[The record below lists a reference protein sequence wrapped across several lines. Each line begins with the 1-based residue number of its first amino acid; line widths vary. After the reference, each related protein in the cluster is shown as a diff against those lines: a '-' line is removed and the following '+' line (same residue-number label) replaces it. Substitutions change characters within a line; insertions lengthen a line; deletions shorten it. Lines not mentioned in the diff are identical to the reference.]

1 MHAKLERRNV
11 QMKPSTPGPGA
22 YDPSS
27 VLVLHSSPSLSLKKD
42 KKLKDIDSFTPGPGR
57 YDIIEKKSSG
67 PFYSFAGV
75 LKKNRPAIYVE
86 PGPGHYDIKG
96 TIGLVPGY
104 LGEKKGEKEKG
115 EVTNYFEFKNF

>member
-1 MHAKLERRNV
+1 
-11 QMKPSTPGPGA
+11 MKPSTPGPGA

-27 VLVLHSSPSLSLKKD
+27 LLVLHSSPSLSLNKD
-42 KKLKDIDSFTPGPGR
+42 KKLRDANSFTPGPGR
-57 YDIIEKKSSG
+57 YDIREKKWSG
-67 PFYSFAGV
+67 PYYSFAGV

-96 TIGLVPGY
+96 TIGLLPGY
-104 LGEKKGEKEKG
+104 HGEKKGEKGKG